1 MTAQYLCG
9 EIGTRL
15 EQLETLTPAF
25 PLYASSIGCGWKPRP
40 TPPTALPAVTT
51 RAFEVAD
58 DICWHALVAGE
69 VNRFIEVAAL
79 AAELRD
85 FAIFA
90 DLLDA

>member
-25 PLYASSIGCGWKPRP
+25 PLYASVHRLRLEAET